1 MPNLVALD
9 TNNRLTLN
17 SFSSEEEI
25 VKETSLSAIESKK
38 DKSEPKVKRGIDKKS
53 STAGSVGGG
62 GGGKKDDAGEK
73 LHDSD
78 RAAESPPC
86 EVSSTTLTDTEKTG
100 KQLKSPGILLS
111 YFIDSLWSLSL
122 DSQQHPAIYWATNA
136 MGSFFSTRQ
145 LCLQSKWPTIM
156 EITVFKER
164 RMFP

>member
-53 STAGSVGGG
+53 SSAGSV

-100 KQLKSPGILLS
+100 KQLKSPGILQS

-145 LCLQSKWPTIM
+145 PCLQSKWQTIK
-156 EITVFKER
+156 EITDVSWRK
-164 RMFP
+164 MFP